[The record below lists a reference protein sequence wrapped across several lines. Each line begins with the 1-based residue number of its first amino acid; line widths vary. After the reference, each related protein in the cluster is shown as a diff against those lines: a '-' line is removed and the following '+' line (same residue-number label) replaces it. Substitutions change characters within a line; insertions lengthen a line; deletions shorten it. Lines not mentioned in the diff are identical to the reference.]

1 MAVTLV
7 MVAVAVVVVVPVA
20 TSSMP
25 VPVAREED
33 KDDASTSCQGEYSKL
48 CGKDPAC
55 TAMVETAC
63 RTDAVSVES
72 IKGTFAELAK
82 VGGDSK
88 GFAFTEWPWGHVALC
103 AAVDEHGAC
112 PGNKT
117 VEEFAGEHCIND
129 LSVTCLDPI
138 CHDGARVEC
147 YRTASRF
154 CYIKATPAD
163 KKAIEEKLKCF
174 KGCCA
179 EKKKKS
185 EECRKECI
193 LNKSPPAA

>member
-7 MVAVAVVVVVPVA
+7 MVAAVVVVVAVA

-25 VPVAREED
+25 MARGQDLE
-33 KDDASTSCQGEYSKL
+33 KDDASTSCPGDYSKL

-55 TAMVETAC
+55 TAMVDTAC
-63 RTDAVSVES
+63 RTEDDAVES
-72 IKGTFAELAK
+72 IKGMFAELAK

-103 AAVDEHGAC
+103 AAVNEHGAC

-117 VEEFAGEHCIND
+117 VQEFAGEHCVND

-163 KKAIEEKLKCF
+163 KKAIEQNLGCF
-174 KGCCA
+174 KSCCA
-179 EKKKKS
+179 EKKKKG

-193 LNKSPPAA
+193 LNKSSPAA

>member
-7 MVAVAVVVVVPVA
+7 MVAVVVVMVA

-25 VPVAREED
+25 VARGQDLE
-33 KDDASTSCQGEYSKL
+33 KDDASTSCPGEYSKL
-48 CGKDPAC
+48 CGEDPAC

-63 RTDAVSVES
+63 RTDADSVES
-72 IKGTFAELAK
+72 IKGMFAELAK

-103 AAVDEHGAC
+103 AAVNEHGAC

-117 VEEFAGEHCIND
+117 VEKFADEHCIND

-154 CYIKATPAD
+154 CYIKANPAD
-163 KKAIEEKLKCF
+163 KKAIQQNLDCF
-174 KGCCA
+174 KSCCA
-179 EKKKKS
+179 EKKKS

-193 LNKSPPAA
+193 LNKSSPAA

>member
-1 MAVTLV
+1 MAATLV
-7 MVAVAVVVVVPVA
+7 MVAVVLVVVVA

-25 VPVAREED
+25 VARGED
-33 KDDASTSCQGEYSKL
+33 LEKDDASTSCPGEYSKL
-48 CGKDPAC
+48 CGKDPTC
-55 TAMVETAC
+55 IAMVETAC
-63 RTDAVSVES
+63 RTDADSVES
-72 IKGTFAELAK
+72 IKGMFAELAK

-103 AAVDEHGAC
+103 AAVNEHGAC

-117 VEEFAGEHCIND
+117 VEELAGEHCIND

-147 YRTASRF
+147 YRTAARF

-179 EKKKKS
+179 QKKKG

-193 LNKSPPAA
+193 LKKSPPAA